1 MAEFETQERGN
12 VGENRSWLKSIRV
25 CVMDWFLSSYLTTK
39 KNSKY
44 LCELIPRHI
53 RLVSLC

>member
-25 CVMDWFLSSYLTTK
+25 CVMDWFLSSYFTTK
-39 KNSKY
+39 KNSKH
-44 LCELIPRHI
+44 LCE
-53 RLVSLC
+53 